1 MSCKV
6 LASPS
11 TKRLVRRVCL
21 LLLLDSS
28 QLELENVEQVG
39 ECDVGMM
46 FMLWSINLGRIVVIM
61 EIDDRSRW

>member
-1 MSCKV
+1 MQSV
-6 LASPS
+6 GLA
-11 TKRLVRRVCL
+11 LDEAACAAGL
-21 LLLLDSS
+21 LALLLDSS